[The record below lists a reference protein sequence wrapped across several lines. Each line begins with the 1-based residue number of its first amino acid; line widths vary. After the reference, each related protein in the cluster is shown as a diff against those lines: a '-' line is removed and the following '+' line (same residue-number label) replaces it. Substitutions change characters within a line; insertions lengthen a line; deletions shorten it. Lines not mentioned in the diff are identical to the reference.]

1 MEFQEI
7 LDGFHLI
14 CNELQGSQNYK
25 NIMELYNRSANLQD
39 LYENGLIIEGTQYE
53 FDLVEH
59 IDTTKLA
66 LDRFIQNVLDSDAVV
81 QGHRKITSAFASLKK
96 RLIQKEEQQKVVVMT
111 NSQVIA
117 PITNQQ
123 QQTNNRAKLFDTQ
136 LSSENLDD
144 ELQEEIFNITKRM
157 KGMAVNI
164 SEQLKFDNKVI
175 DKILH
180 KQDGNKTKLKFEEN
194 KLTNFMKSKS
204 LSCSSL
210 FLMLTTSIFLFIFAI
225 IFIRIS

>member
-7 LDGFHLI
+7 LDGYQLI

-25 NIMELYNRSANLQD
+25 NVMELYNRSANLQD
-39 LYENGLIIEGTQYE
+39 LFENGLIIEGIQYD
-53 FDLVEH
+53 FDLSGH
-59 IDTTKLA
+59 IDATKLA
-66 LDRFIQNVLDSDAVV
+66 LDRFVQNVLDSDAVV

-96 RLIQKEEQQKVVVMT
+96 QLVQKDEQQKVVIMT

-117 PITNQQ
+117 SNPISQQ
-123 QQTNNRAKLFDTQ
+123 KHNKAKLFDTQ

-157 KGMAVNI
+157 KGMAVDI

-180 KQDGNKTKLKFEEN
+180 KQDGNKSKLKFEEN
-194 KLTNFMKSKS
+194 KLINFMKSKS

>member
-7 LDGFHLI
+7 LDGFQLI
-14 CNELQGSQNYK
+14 CNELQGTQNYK

-39 LYENGLIIEGTQYE
+39 LFENGLIIEGIQYD
-53 FDLVEH
+53 FDLSGH
-59 IDTTKLA
+59 IDATKLT
-66 LDRFIQNVLDSDAVV
+66 LDKFIQNVLDSDAVV

-96 RLIQKEEQQKVVVMT
+96 KLAQQEEQQKTVVMT
-111 NSQVIA
+111 NSQIIA
-117 PITNQQ
+117 PNPIQ
-123 QQTNNRAKLFDTQ
+123 QQTRNKAKLFDTQ
-136 LSSENLDD
+136 LNSENLDD

-164 SEQLKFDNKVI
+164 SDQLKFDNKVI

-180 KQDGNKTKLKFEEN
+180 KQDANKNKLNLEEN

-204 LSCSSL
+204 LSCSTL
-210 FLMLTTSIFLFIFAI
+210 FLMLTTSIFFFIFAI

>member
-7 LDGFHLI
+7 LDGFQLI

-39 LYENGLIIEGTQYE
+39 LFENGLIIEGTQYD
-53 FDLVEH
+53 FDLADH
-59 IDTTKLA
+59 IDATKLE
-66 LDRFIQNVLDSDAVV
+66 LDRFVQNVLDSDAVV
-81 QGHRKITSAFASLKK
+81 QGHRKITSAFVSLKK
-96 RLIQKEEQQKVVVMT
+96 RLALQEEQQKVVMA
-111 NSQVIA
+111 NSDIIVPN
-117 PITNQQ
+117 PIQ
-123 QQTNNRAKLFDTQ
+123 QQTRNKAKLFDTQ
-136 LSSENLDD
+136 PNNENLDE

-157 KGMAVNI
+157 KGMAVEI
-164 SEQLKFDNKVI
+164 SDKLKFDNKVI

-180 KQDGNKTKLKFEEN
+180 KQEANKTKMKFEEK
-194 KLTNFMKSKS
+194 KLSNFMKSKS

-210 FLMLTTSIFLFIFAI
+210 FLMLTTSIVLFIFAI

>member
-1 MEFQEI
+1 MEYQEI
-7 LDGFHLI
+7 LDGFQLI

-25 NIMELYNRSANLQD
+25 NVMELYNRSANLQE
-39 LYENGLIIEGTQYE
+39 LFEHGLILEGTQYE
-53 FDLVEH
+53 FDLIDH

-66 LDRFIQNVLDSDAVV
+66 LDRFVQNILDSDAVV

-96 RLIQKEEQQKVVVMT
+96 RLAQQEEQQKVVMT

-117 PITNQQ
+117 PNPIQ
-123 QQTNNRAKLFDTQ
+123 QQTRNKAKLFDTQ

-157 KGMAVNI
+157 KGMAVGL

-180 KQDGNKTKLKFEEN
+180 KQNTNQTKLKFEEG
-194 KLTNFMKSKS
+194 KLSNLMKSKS

-210 FLMLTTSIFLFIFAI
+210 FLMLSTSIFLFIFAI
-225 IFIRIS
+225 VFIRIS